1 VDTIAL
7 GNTVMITADFECT
20 IEEAVDGNMFPRQS
34 LYNKD
39 GVTLCFE
46 NLVHRYT
53 QVTCTACPCLTN
65 MYLCPYESLPLVW
78 LHH

>member
-1 VDTIAL
+1 MDTIAL

-39 GVTLCFE
+39 GVTKLGAQ
-46 NLVHRYT
+46 VHTSY
-53 QVTCTACPCLTN
+53 
-65 MYLCPYESLPLVW
+65 MHSMPLLDKHVPMP
-78 LHH
+78 L